1 MMKLNLFYITSRAK
15 FETWYIL
22 MHVDE
27 HFTMHFSPQ
36 TLQHYIRGEIVNCF
50 FIQ

>member
-27 HFTMHFSPQ
+27 QLCIFLPK
-36 TLQHYIRGEIVNCF
+36 HYNIT
-50 FIQ
+50 